1 MADAERQTVVTRL
14 LARLRGAEPAGPD
27 TGRRSSFTA
36 HHPPQLP
43 QSHRAA
49 PTDAWIEPAA
59 TPVAAT
65 AAEPSDDRGVE
76 EASDDLQAR
85 VHADAIARSEPRPR
99 GNAPNVHVY
108 DERLDDRPG
117 PVELTPSQAIELA
130 REGPEALRRRGSA

>member
-1 MADAERQTVVTRL
+1 MVGRL

-27 TGRRSSFTA
+27 PERRSSFTA

-49 PTDAWIEPAA
+49 PTDAWTEPAA

-65 AAEPSDDRGVE
+65 VGQPSDDRGVE
-76 EASDDLQAR
+76 QAADDLQAR
-85 VHADAIARSEPRPR
+85 VHADTIARSEPRPR
-99 GNAPNVHVY
+99 ANTPDVHVY

-130 REGPEALRRRGSA
+130 REGPEALRRRGPG